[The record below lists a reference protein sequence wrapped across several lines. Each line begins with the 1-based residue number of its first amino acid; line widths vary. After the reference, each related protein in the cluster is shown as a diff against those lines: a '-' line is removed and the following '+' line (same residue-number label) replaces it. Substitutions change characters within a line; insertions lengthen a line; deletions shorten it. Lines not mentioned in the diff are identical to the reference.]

1 MPKITFISR
10 MTIKE
15 GKEPEFIR
23 ACRELE
29 ADVARHESTSETLWF
44 GFFKLRD
51 GARRYAVVE
60 RFADEAAEH
69 KHMGSAW
76 LASRIQTFVGC
87 VDGTWE
93 REYLDE
99 LP

>member
-1 MPKITFISR
+1 MSKITFISR

-15 GKEPEFIR
+15 GLEDEFITT
-23 ACRELE
+23 CRELTAE
-29 ADVARHESTSETLWF
+29 VAKNESSAETIWF
-44 GFFKLRD
+44 AFFKLRD

-60 RFADEAAEH
+60 RFASEAAEH
-69 KHMGSAW
+69 AHMNSAW
-76 LASRIQTFVGC
+76 LGSRIETFVRC
-87 VDGTWE
+87 VEGTWE